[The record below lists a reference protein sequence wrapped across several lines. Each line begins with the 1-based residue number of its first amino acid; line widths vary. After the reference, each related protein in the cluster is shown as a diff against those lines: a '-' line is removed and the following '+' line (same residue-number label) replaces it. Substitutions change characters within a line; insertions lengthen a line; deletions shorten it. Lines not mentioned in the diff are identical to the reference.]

1 MVVGK
6 FMPPTIQMSP
16 FECEISQL
24 SRAISCFLR
33 GGGDW
38 GQTRFTT
45 SFPRLGRVGE
55 NPGNEV
61 ARFTVGDAKMANFV

>member
-1 MVVGK
+1 
-6 FMPPTIQMSP
+6 MPPTIQMSP

-24 SRAISCFLR
+24 SGAISSFLR
-33 GGGDW
+33 GRGGW

-45 SFPRLGRVGE
+45 SFPGLGRVGE

>member
-1 MVVGK
+1 
-6 FMPPTIQMSP
+6 MPLTIQMSP

-24 SRAISCFLR
+24 SGAISSFLSGV
-33 GGGDW
+33 GGGGW

-45 SFPRLGRVGE
+45 SFPGLGRVGE